1 VGSDCWHRVGAVN
14 HDDDNDRSWPH
25 FLEPIIGSQVQT
37 NTQKHKEKILKM
49 PMKFLL
55 SLKRC
60 IKLFITNLTKIKFLK
75 M

>member
-37 NTQKHKEKILKM
+37 NTQKEKIFQNAYKVFIL
-49 PMKFLL
+49 
-55 SLKRC
+55 
-60 IKLFITNLTKIKFLK
+60 IKSFYTIIQY
-75 M
+75 